1 MQHCWLTFLISSFA
15 LAQITVDMNGLIDA
29 EPTLKPFNFT
39 QEGRDWPGYMCA
51 TSRYQT
57 PIDIADSYSNLQ
69 VVTADNSTFRE
80 FNTSTPPFPR
90 SDVSIQDAEG
100 LLVYWFARTEISQEI
115 LGQTIQRTLME
126 VQYMVPAEHTFNGLR
141 YPLELH
147 MTYVMN
153 HPSGNIYGGISFFLL
168 YQEGR
173 EDPFLEDL
181 INENHT
187 TIDISP
193 VFPSNGI
200 VDDYYF
206 YTGTVNLPWP
216 DCWPL
221 SWVMPNYILEA
232 SPRQIQY
239 FNDLY
244 IQNLTF
250 SDGRGII
257 RALQPLNDILV
268 YHYIT
273 PSEPS
278 FLS

>member
-1 MQHCWLTFLISSFA
+1 MTFLIYGFA

-39 QEGRDWPGYMCA
+39 QEGRDWPGIMCSS
-51 TSRYQT
+51 SRYQT

-69 VVTADNSTFRE
+69 VVTAENSTFRE
-80 FNTSTPPFPR
+80 FHTSTPPFSR
-90 SDVSIQDAEG
+90 SELSIQDAEG
-100 LLVYWFARTEISQEI
+100 LLVYWFVRTGISQEV
-115 LGQTIQRTLME
+115 LDQTIKQSLLE

-147 MTYVMN
+147 MTYAMN
-153 HPSGNIYGGISFFLL
+153 HPSGNIYPGFDFFLL

-187 TIDISP
+187 TVDVSP

-200 VDDYYF
+200 VDDYYY

-216 DCWPL
+216 DCWGPF

-239 FNDLY
+239 FNDLF

-250 SDGRGII
+250 SNGRGII
-257 RALQPLNDILV
+257 RSIQPLNDRPI

>member
-1 MQHCWLTFLISSFA
+1 
-15 LAQITVDMNGLIDA
+15 
-29 EPTLKPFNFT
+29 
-39 QEGRDWPGYMCA
+39 
-51 TSRYQT
+51 
-57 PIDIADSYSNLQ
+57 
-69 VVTADNSTFRE
+69 
-80 FNTSTPPFPR
+80 
-90 SDVSIQDAEG
+90 
-100 LLVYWFARTEISQEI
+100 
-115 LGQTIQRTLME
+115 
-126 VQYMVPAEHTFNGLR
+126 MVPAEHTFNGLR

-153 HPSGNIYGGISFFLL
+153 HPSGNIYSGISFFLL

-187 TIDISP
+187 TIDVSP

-200 VDDYYF
+200 VDDYYY

-232 SPRQIQY
+232 SPTQIQY
-239 FNDLY
+239 FNELY
-244 IQNLTF
+244 IKNLTF